1 VHARYLASIQ
11 RRDSVQFFNE
21 NGSVVAEGTVHRIAG
36 NVDPSTQSA
45 SVFCRV
51 VPVAGQKNALRDGRF
66 LTGEIVSEPIE
77 NAFEIPLTWM
87 HNGNHVYEVTN
98 GQLVEKSVQVL
109 FQSRSHA
116 IGRGL
121 DSGAHIL
128 SESLTNA
135 FDGMAVS
142 TESNESQD

>member
-1 VHARYLASIQ
+1 M
-11 RRDSVQFFNE
+11 
-21 NGSVVAEGTVHRIAG
+21 HRIAG

-51 VPVAGQKNALRDGRF
+51 VSVAGKNNALRDGRF

-87 HNGNHVYEVTN
+87 HNGNQIYEVAN
-98 GQLVEKSVQVL
+98 GQLVEKSVEVL

-121 DSGAHIL
+121 DSGARVL
-128 SESLTNA
+128 NESLTNA

-142 TESNESQD
+142 IESNESQD